1 MDALGANFGV
11 LFGVAPIKGRI
22 LTPDL
27 WIVTM
32 GPIKRAEGSQTQT
45 IKNNESRLKSPP
57 AGIALKTCQIDF
69 YIDW

>member
-1 MDALGANFGV
+1 MDALGAKFGV
-11 LFGVAPIKGRI
+11 LFGMVPIKGRI

-32 GPIKRAEGSQTQT
+32 GPIKQEEAPNT
-45 IKNNESRLKSPP
+45 NNKKQRESPP
-57 AGIALKTCQIDF
+57 ADIALKTCQIDF